1 MEQEQKGI
9 NMEDLRAK
17 VIEEAKAKKFPHQH
31 YANQWIEQRINEL
44 QKEEAKL
51 LGTAM
56 EKLLPEIYE
65 SKRAIPNVFLRGGLF
80 GLVRKGKRALVGD
93 KTIFTMSQYQMS
105 FTGYELD
112 QNDLELWDTLI
123 YLAKDRQI
131 NDELRLT
138 LYDLCKQM
146 NLTDAKSNYD
156 RIINRAKRLAFGK
169 VSIKS
174 NKKEYYGSLLDDV
187 YIDHNEHGKLVIRYN
202 KKLMHLFVD
211 NDFTFIDNTIR
222 KELGDNQLARWL
234 FCFYATHKEPI
245 PFGFDFL
252 YKLSGS
258 CAEKKEFNRKIK
270 LALEE
275 IKQAYLRNDIKW
287 EYEIY
292 KNKKGEN
299 FLAVNPKDDKLN
311 ITKLIEISK

>member
-31 YANQWIEQRINEL
+31 YANQWIEQRVNEL

-51 LGTAM
+51 LGSAM
-56 EKLLPEIYE
+56 EQLLPEIYE
-65 SKRAIPNVFLRGGLF
+65 NKRAIPNVFLRGGLF
-80 GLVRKGKRALVGD
+80 GLVRKGRRALVKD
-93 KTIFTMSQYQMS
+93 MPIFTMSQYEIKFSGEQM
-105 FTGYELD
+105 D

-123 YLAKDRQI
+123 YLAKDRKI
-131 NDELRLT
+131 DSELHIT

-146 NLTDAKSNYD
+146 NMPNSG
-156 RIINRAKRLAFGK
+156 INRKTLVDRVKRLAFGQ
-169 VSIKS
+169 VIIRT
-174 NKKEYYGSLLDDV
+174 NRKEFGGSLINNY
-187 YIDHNEHGKLVIRYN
+187 YINNNDGKLVIEYN
-202 KKLMHLFVD
+202 KKLMPLFID

-222 KELGDNQLARWL
+222 QQLGDNQLSRWL

-245 PFGFDFL
+245 PFSFDFL
-252 YKLSGS
+252 HKLSGS

-270 LALEE
+270 LALEDVKE
-275 IKQAYLRNDIKW
+275 TYLQNDIKW
-287 EYEIY
+287 DYEIY

-299 FLAVNPKDDKLN
+299 FLAVNPKDDKLD
-311 ITKLIEISK
+311 ITKLIEKSK

>member
-51 LGTAM
+51 LGSAM
-56 EKLLPEIYE
+56 EQLLPEIYE
-65 SKRAIPNVFLRGGLF
+65 NKRAIPNVFLRGGLF
-80 GLVRKGKRALVGD
+80 GLVRKGRRALVKD
-93 KTIFTMSQYQMS
+93 MPIFTMSQYEIKFSGEQM
-105 FTGYELD
+105 D

-123 YLAKDRQI
+123 YLAKDRKI
-131 NDELRLT
+131 DSELHIT

-146 NLTDAKSNYD
+146 NLTYNQERSKKLTE
-156 RIINRAKRLAFGK
+156 RAMRLKFGT
-169 VSIKS
+169 VIIKS
-174 NKKEYYGSLLDDV
+174 NGKLFAGSLINNV
-187 YIDHNEHGKLVIRYN
+187 FINERDGKLVIEYN
-202 KKLMHLFVD
+202 KKLMPLFID

-222 KELGDNQLARWL
+222 QQLGDNQLSRWL

-245 PFGFDFL
+245 PFSFDFL
-252 YKLSGS
+252 HKLSGS

-275 IKQAYLRNDIKW
+275 IKQSYLRNDIKW
-287 EYEIY
+287 DYEIY

-299 FLAVNPKDDKLN
+299 FLAVNPKDDKLD

>member
-51 LGTAM
+51 LGSAM
-56 EKLLPEIYE
+56 EQLLPEIYE
-65 SKRAIPNVFLRGGLF
+65 NKRAIPNVFLRGGLF
-80 GLVRKGKRALVGD
+80 GLVRKGRRALVKD
-93 KTIFTMSQYQMS
+93 MPIFTMSQYEIKFSGEQM
-105 FTGYELD
+105 D

-123 YLAKDRQI
+123 YLAKNRNVNNALQ
-131 NDELRLT
+131 LT
-138 LYDLCKQM
+138 LYDLCKEMDLSPTQKTYAR
-146 NLTDAKSNYD
+146 LIA
-156 RIINRAKRLAFGK
+156 RIERLQLGQVKISTFK
-169 VSIKS
+169 QKFF
-174 NKKEYYGSLLDDV
+174 GSLINNGFVDQ
-187 YIDHNEHGKLVIRYN
+187 NGKLVIEYN
-202 KKLMHLFVD
+202 KKLMPLFVD
-211 NDFTFIDNTIR
+211 NDFTFVDNTIR
-222 KELGDNQLARWL
+222 QQLGDNQLSRWL

-245 PFGFDFL
+245 PFSFDFL
-252 YKLSGS
+252 HKLSGS

-275 IKQAYLRNDIKW
+275 IKQAYLRNQIKW

-299 FLAVNPKDDKLN
+299 FLAVNPKDDKLD